1 MADSPDPTA
10 PDAAPTP
17 IPPPHARPDAGA
29 PPRPPL
35 TPDLTRA
42 LRGRFVVFDGP
53 DGSGKSTQ
61 FHRLCTDARAAGL
74 EVCEVR
80 EPGGTHI
87 GEQIRRLLL
96 DPSVKEDVD
105 LRAEMLL
112 FMASRAQLL
121 AQRVRP
127 ALARGELVLADRF
140 ISSTLAYQ
148 GAAGGLPVDEI
159 LAVGRVALGDTW
171 PHLTVVFDVDAETS
185 AQRLRPLLRGREFD
199 APKDRIE
206 SRSADYHRRVRGGYL
221 DQAAADP
228 DRHLV
233 LDAAAEPDA
242 VYGKLLTGIAIHLGD

>member
-1 MADSPDPTA
+1 MADSPDFNA
-10 PDAAPTP
+10 PQTP
-17 IPPPHARPDAGA
+17 HPMPPGFVP
-29 PPRPPL
+29 
-35 TPDLTRA
+35 A
-42 LRGRFVVFDGP
+42 LRGRFLVFDGP

-61 FHRLCTDARAAGL
+61 FHRLCDHARIAGL

-105 LRAEMLL
+105 VKAEMLL

-121 AQRVRP
+121 AQRIRP

-148 GAAGGLPVDEI
+148 GTAGGMRAEDI

-171 PHLTVVFDVDAETS
+171 PDLTVVFDVDAETS
-185 AQRLRPLLRGREFD
+185 AARLRPLLRGREFN
-199 APKDRIE
+199 AAKDRIE
-206 SRSADYHRRVRGGYL
+206 SRSADYHRRVRAGYL
-221 DQAAADP
+221 DQAHARP
-228 DRHLV
+228 DNHLV
-233 LDAAAEPDA
+233 LDASRDA
-242 VYGKLLTGIAIHLGD
+242 DTVYANLLHGLQQKMTALKPQG